1 MSLSDVT
8 VISPDIAR
16 HHPLLVT
23 QARQLVHVFA
33 AAKSELK
40 QSLEWSLVTVIY
52 PYSHSTTDVWILQN
66 PLRWGFFIH
75 SGENLLPYLRP
86 PRTPQTIRATVLASC
101 FSFQNSTRP
110 ALLVRVLV
118 LMVLMI
124 VLCCLGECRFWWYG
138 GFRWGHRGKVRE

>member
-86 PRTPQTIRATVLASC
+86 PRTHQTLRTTILASC
-101 FSFQNSTRP
+101 FSFQYSTRP
-110 ALLVRVLV
+110 VLLVR
-118 LMVLMI
+118 MVVFMMFMI
-124 VLCCLGECRFWWYG
+124 VLCCLMECRFWCCWE
-138 GFRWGHRGKVRE
+138 FRFGHRGKVRE